1 LGSYSGAIARLL
13 SQGRPE
19 TYSDNLQTLE
29 AMPEVQQHI
38 VSAAY
43 LYSRRVPRDDQQD
56 VFQELVSRIW
66 DALAR
71 RKAKGETT
79 LLYPKAYTLKVAR
92 CEWIRWLKS
101 RSRENSRRIPFEDV
115 EDTPESGMIEA
126 VEAGLEAQRIWRVLP
141 ANIQAIVRKR
151 LNGQHN
157 TGPERERLGKYL
169 QKHGDYIRDLAGLPH
184 SYGKRKRGDF
194 EDYGRRGEAVGIRR
208 QCKRGHRLSLANT
221 YVGPDGSR
229 ECQICRR
236 ERVRRHREKRKREK
250 ERLAV

>member
-1 LGSYSGAIARLL
+1 
-13 SQGRPE
+13 
-19 TYSDNLQTLE
+19 
-29 AMPEVQQHI
+29 VQQHTL
-38 VSAAY
+38 SAAY
-43 LYSRRVPRDDQQD
+43 LYSRKVPRGDQQD

-151 LNGQHN
+151 LDGESN
-157 TGPERERLGKYL
+157 TRSERDKLFKYL
-169 QKHGDYIRDLAGLPH
+169 QKHGDHIRDLAGLPH
-184 SYGKRKRGDF
+184 SYGRRKQG
-194 EDYGRRGEAVGIRR
+194 ESRRLAPTREAVGIPHCR
-208 QCKRGHRLSLANT
+208 RGHPFSLANT

-236 ERVRRHREKRKREK
+236 ERVRRHRERKRKND
-250 ERLAV
+250 